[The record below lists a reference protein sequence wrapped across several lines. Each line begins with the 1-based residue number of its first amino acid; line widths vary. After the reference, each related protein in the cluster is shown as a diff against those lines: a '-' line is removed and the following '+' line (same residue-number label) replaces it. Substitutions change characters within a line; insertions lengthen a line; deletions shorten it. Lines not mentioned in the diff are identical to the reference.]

1 MSNSD
6 HTSNP
11 SGEINNNWQELYILV
26 NHWRSDLDFYKDDLR
41 FLQQLIEK
49 YIIWITKK
57 ENLDRVAVIR
67 KKEHDL
73 ALSCDEL
80 HEKIVKHS
88 GLIAEFLEGKEKMT
102 KDELFTRHGKLET
115 ELSDFVKDFRTSR
128 KEVFKVTEY
137 VMDSEELQNILD
149 S

>member
-1 MSNSD
+1 MGISGQ
-6 HTSNP
+6 TSNT
-11 SGEINNNWQELYILV
+11 SEKKITNWQELYILV
-26 NHWRSDLDFYKDDLR
+26 KHWRSDLEFYKDDIR

-49 YIIWITKK
+49 YLIWITKK
-57 ENLDRVAVIR
+57 ENLDRVAGIR

-73 ALSCDEL
+73 ALSCDKL
-80 HEKIVKHS
+80 HQITTDHL
-88 GLIAEFLEGKEKMT
+88 GIIADFLEGKGSISES
-102 KDELFTRHGKLET
+102 EFLSRHGKLET
-115 ELSDFVKDFRTSR
+115 SMSDFVKDFRESR

>member
-1 MSNSD
+1 MSISGF
-6 HTSNP
+6 NP
-11 SGEINNNWQELYILV
+11 KPGKERKTNWQELYVLV
-26 NHWRSDLDFYKDDLR
+26 NHWKSDLEFYKDDIR

-57 ENLDRVAVIR
+57 ENMDRVAGIR

-73 ALSCDEL
+73 ALSCDKL
-80 HEKIVKHS
+80 HNKTKDHLGS
-88 GLIAEFLEGKEKMT
+88 IADFIDGKATISEDEFLTM
-102 KDELFTRHGKLET
+102 HGKLEKS
-115 ELSDFVKDFRTSR
+115 LSEFVKDFRESR